1 MRFAGCDPGQT
12 GACVVVDEDG
22 ETVLAVQTWEDAE
35 LPPALTILDGVVVL
49 ALEEQYIGPGAHAS
63 LTLAAWSIRMLDSLP
78 SSIQVLRPLATSW
91 RAKVFRGPRLR
102 RAAAKRKAIEA
113 ASPYLVDHVAKVTPD
128 VAEAWAMARYA
139 WGWATQGPGRPS

>member
-49 ALEEQYIGPGAHAS
+49 ALEEQYIGPGA
-63 LTLAAWSIRMLDSLP
+63 R
-78 SSIQVLRPLATSW
+78 RPQA
-91 RAKVFRGPRLR
+91 RGMVDPRC
-102 RAAAKRKAIEA
+102 
-113 ASPYLVDHVAKVTPD
+113 ST
-128 VAEAWAMARYA
+128 
-139 WGWATQGPGRPS
+139 GPAL